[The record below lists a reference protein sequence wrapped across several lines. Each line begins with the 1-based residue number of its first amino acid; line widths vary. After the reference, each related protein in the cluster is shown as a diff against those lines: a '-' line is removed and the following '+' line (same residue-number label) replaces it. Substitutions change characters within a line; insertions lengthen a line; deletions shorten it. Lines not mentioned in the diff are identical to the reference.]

1 MQESQSLDNEERA
14 TQMANP
20 EEGTRFRERL
30 RTMLYAGVAFNVL
43 LTIALAWFFSN
54 NVTRRLSVLAEN
66 SRLLGRKE
74 ELKPLVGGD
83 DEISELDE
91 TFHDMASLLKRAE
104 QRKQEY
110 ISMISHDLRTP
121 LAAIQ
126 GTIAVANRGSYGS
139 LNEKGI
145 KRMSAAESDA
155 ERLIGLI
162 NEMLDYEKL
171 DSGTF
176 ELEKTTTSLSFI
188 TDSAVNAVRPL
199 SEQKNISISVVN
211 GDTAIYCDQDRLIR
225 VVINLLGNA
234 IKFSGDGTTIKIEG
248 LQNKEGTILRI
259 KDSGRGIPAAS
270 ISTIFDRFTQVEVGD
285 ATKLGGSGLGLA
297 ICKAIV
303 EAHGGKIGC
312 ESAIGKGTTFWM
324 TFPPEKA

>member
-1 MQESQSLDNEERA
+1 M
-14 TQMANP
+14 
-20 EEGTRFRERL
+20 
-30 RTMLYAGVAFNVL
+30 
-43 LTIALAWFFSN
+43 TIALAWFFSN